1 MDILH
6 RIHARKVVLGAIYQ
20 YYFFLR
26 LAEQHGVVQ
35 DSLALAHTFA
45 ESEDFGVEKEQLV
58 SAFASMKNE
67 SMNDDYIAYVLQYVY
82 ESWGDS
88 VDYPYMEQ
96 ILQRFP
102 TYIATIEELVNQY
115 VTSFSFDRMD
125 PMDKALFTLGCVE
138 YKEFGTPKEVL
149 LNELVELAKRYADP
163 GSSKLINGIMH
174 KILTAIV

>member
-35 DSLALAHTFA
+35 DSLALSYTFT
-45 ESEDFGVEKEQLV
+45 ESEDFAAEKDVLIKSFTAMQTDSLHDEYV
-58 SAFASMKNE
+58 
-67 SMNDDYIAYVLQYVY
+67 AYVLAHVY
-82 ESWGDS
+82 ENWTDKI
-88 VDYPYMEQ
+88 DYPYVDHMLEVF
-96 ILQRFP
+96 LCSVNSV
-102 TYIATIEELVNQY
+102 EKLVDTY

-125 PMDKALFTLGCVE
+125 PMDKALFALGCIE
-138 YKEFGTPKEVL
+138 YKEFETPKQVL

>member
-35 DSLALAHTFA
+35 DSLALAHTFT
-45 ESEDFGVEKEQLV
+45 ESEDFGVEKEQLI
-58 SAFASMKNE
+58 SSFASMQAE
-67 SMNDDYIAYVLQYVY
+67 SMDDDYIAYVLQYVY

-88 VDYPYMEQ
+88 VDYPYMERM
-96 ILQRFP
+96 LQSISIHIP
-102 TYIATIEELVNQY
+102 VIESLVNTY

-138 YKEFGTPKEVL
+138 YKEFQTPKEVL

-174 KILTAIV
+174 KILAAIV

>member
-26 LAEQHGVVQ
+26 LAAQHGVVQ
-35 DSLALAHTFA
+35 DSLALAHTFT

-58 SAFASMKNE
+58 ASFASMQAE
-67 SMNDDYIAYVLQYVY
+67 SMDDDYIAYVLQYVY
-82 ESWGDS
+82 ESWWDS
-88 VDYPYMEQ
+88 VDYPYMERM
-96 ILQRFP
+96 LQKISSYTP
-102 TYIATIEELVNQY
+102 TIEKLVNTY
-115 VTSFSFDRMD
+115 VTSFSFDDMD

-138 YKEFGTPKEVL
+138 YKEFETPKEVL